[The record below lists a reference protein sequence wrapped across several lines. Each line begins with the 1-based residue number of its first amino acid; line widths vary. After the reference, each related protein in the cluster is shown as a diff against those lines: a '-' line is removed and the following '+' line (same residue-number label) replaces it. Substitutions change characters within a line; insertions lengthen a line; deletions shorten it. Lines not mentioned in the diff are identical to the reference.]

1 MIPSLPEIFFFGIV
15 FYLLYKFV
23 FNFFLPI
30 FKTTKAFKEQ
40 FRNMRDNMQD
50 QAGPFQQR
58 QGAPQNAA
66 QSAPYNNGQPKKPDP
81 SRSTNTMGEY
91 IDFEEV
97 K

>member
-1 MIPSLPEIFFFGIV
+1 MMPSLPEIFFFGIV
-15 FYLLYKFV
+15 FYLLYKFL

-50 QAGPFQQR
+50 QAGPFQQHK
-58 QGAPQNAA
+58 GAPQ
-66 QSAPYNNGQPKKPDP
+66 SAGHSNGNNGQPKKPDP
-81 SRSTNTMGEY
+81 TRSPNTMGEY
-91 IDFEEV
+91 IDFEEI

>member
-15 FYLLYKFV
+15 FYLLYKFL

-40 FRNMRDNMQD
+40 FRNMHD
-50 QAGPFQQR
+50 QTGPFQQQ
-58 QGAPQNAA
+58 QGAPQKAGYNTG
-66 QSAPYNNGQPKKPDP
+66 NNGQSKKPDP
-81 SRSTNTMGEY
+81 MRSPNTMGEY
-91 IDFEEV
+91 IDFEEI